1 MRRPLAL
8 LTVAAL
14 LIGALVQS
22 PAWAQAPVEIAF
34 WYGVGGQLQKVIES
48 QAEKFNR
55 AHPGIRVSPFYA
67 GAYGGGGPMQ
77 QKLLASIAAGSV
89 PAVVQLEIHATCTF
103 ASKGALLPLDEL
115 MARSDHDRKDD
126 FLAVLTNTDCDGKT
140 YGIPFNRSV
149 PILYYNRDRFAK
161 AGLAGPPKTW
171 TELATMAATLTRDEP
186 GGKVYGFM
194 PINQWWFFQ
203 SMTWSAGG
211 DILAPDMKRAVFAS
225 EAGAAGLR
233 VWADLIEHGS
243 AQVRSGPTEFLQTI
257 QDFVNEKTAM
267 YWGSAADMGAVAAAK
282 FDWRAALSP
291 GFEGRRL
298 VVPQGGANAVI
309 MAKAPAD
316 QQKAAWEFVQWW
328 TSPAEA
334 AYWSR
339 QTGYVPVVKR
349 ALDDPEFKTF
359 LKANPNHAVAIDE
372 LAYSRAA
379 SPSPKYFQVLQL
391 IQRAQQNIIS
401 NKAPALDTLKAA
413 AQQVDAVLATP

>member
-1 MRRPLAL
+1 L
-8 LTVAAL
+8 LLVAVVSIAV
-14 LIGALVQS
+14 GALG
-22 PAWAQAPVEIAF
+22 PAAWAQAPVEVSF

-55 AHPGIRVSPFYA
+55 AHPGIRVSPFFA

-77 QKLLASIAAGSV
+77 QKLLASLAAGSV

-103 ASKGALLPLDEL
+103 ASKGALLPLDDL

-126 FLAVLTNTDCDGKT
+126 FLPVLTNTDCDGKT

-149 PILYYNRDRFAK
+149 PILYYNRDRLTK
-161 AGLAGPPKTW
+161 AGFAGPPKTW
-171 TELATMAATLTRDEP
+171 TELAAMAAKLTRDEA

-211 DILAPDMKRAVFAS
+211 DILSPDGKRAVFAS
-225 EAGAAGLR
+225 DAGAAGLR
-233 VWADLIEHGS
+233 VWADLIERGY

-257 QDFVNEKTAM
+257 EDFVNEKTAM

-291 GFEGRRL
+291 GFEGKKL
-298 VVPQGGANAVI
+298 LVPQGGANAVI
-309 MAKAPAD
+309 MAKAPAA

-349 ALDDPEFKTF
+349 ALDDPDFKAF

-401 NKAPALDTLKAA
+401 NKAPAPETLKTAA
-413 AQQVDAVLATP
+413 EQVDAILAAP

>member
-1 MRRPLAL
+1 MRPTVVLLIVMLAL
-8 LTVAAL
+8 AA
-14 LIGALVQS
+14 GATSSAL
-22 PAWAQAPVEIAF
+22 AQGPVEISF

-77 QKLLASIAAGSV
+77 QKLLAGIAAGSV
-89 PAVVQLEIHATCTF
+89 PDVVQLEIHATCTF
-103 ASKGALLPLDEL
+103 ASKGALLALDEL

-126 FLAVLTNTDCDGKT
+126 FLPVLTNTDCDGKT

-149 PILYYNRDRFAK
+149 PILYYNRDRFLK
-161 AGLAGPPKTW
+161 AGIQGPPKTW
-171 TELATMAATLTRDEP
+171 TELATVATKLTRDEP
-186 GGKVYGFM
+186 GGKVFGFM

-211 DILAPDMKRAVFAS
+211 DILSPDMKRAVFAS

-233 VWADLIEHGS
+233 VWADLIERGS
-243 AQVRSGPTEFLQTI
+243 AQLRTGPTEFLQTI

-316 QQKAAWEFVQWW
+316 HQKAAWEFIQWW

-334 AYWSR
+334 AYWSK

-349 ALDDPEFKTF
+349 ALDDPDFKAF
-359 LKANPNHAVAIDE
+359 LTANANHAVAIEE
-372 LAYSRAA
+372 LAFSRAA
-379 SPSPKYFQVLQL
+379 PSSPKYFQVLQL

-401 NKAPALDTLKAA
+401 NRAPAPDALKAA
-413 AQQVDAVLATP
+413 AQQVDALLAAP